1 MSPYTV
7 PQWRALRLAAGVEQN
22 CNEPTSRSDRA
33 ILGCAPRMEQVCGE
47 HHLRLASGFPSCD
60 CLHGAAINAL
70 GSFGQHEAREDAM
83 HLAHI
88 PLLDLGMVFALSKGD
103 MLSESISRPSG
114 T

>member
-1 MSPYTV
+1 
-7 PQWRALRLAAGVEQN
+7 
-22 CNEPTSRSDRA
+22 
-33 ILGCAPRMEQVCGE
+33 MEQECDE
-47 HHLRLASGFPSCD
+47 HHLRLDSGFPSCN
-60 CLHGAAINAL
+60 CSHGAAKNAL

-103 MLSESISRPSG
+103 MLSDSRSCHSG